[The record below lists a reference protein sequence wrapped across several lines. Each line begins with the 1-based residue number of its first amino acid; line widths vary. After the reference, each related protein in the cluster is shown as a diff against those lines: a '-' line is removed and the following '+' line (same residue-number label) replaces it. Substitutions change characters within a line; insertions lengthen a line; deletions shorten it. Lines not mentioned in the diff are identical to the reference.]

1 MVAERQRVTIDSLKG
16 KDLRTVH
23 AVEWPGLPDSK
34 VGLLELRCAELLEA
48 YFAAREVFARKGW
61 EQIDAAALSAFEEE
75 LHVQYVYRALVDP
88 EAVSAAPQFRICKDA
103 DQTRARL
110 DPFERDYFSSKM
122 TLLQTE
128 APAGKLLADILQ
140 RKETAGAE
148 PLAKSEGE

>member
-1 MVAERQRVTIDSLKG
+1 MVAERQRVTIDTLKG

-23 AVEWPGLPDSK
+23 AVEWPGLPDRK

-61 EQIDAAALSAFEEE
+61 EAIDAAALSAFEEE

-88 EAVSAAPQFRICKDA
+88 ETQSAAPQFRICKDA

-110 DPFERDYFSSKM
+110 DPFERDYFAGKLTM
-122 TLLQTE
+122 LQTE
-128 APAGKLLADILQ
+128 TPAGRLLADIVKAKADAEAKLL
-140 RKETAGAE
+140 EGAGE
-148 PLAKSEGE
+148 